1 FSFLNKNVPPLLRR
15 MDPLPHTSDKLAN
28 RSVAKKYAHSEK
40 HANTDRRPDEDKYV
54 NHGKRG

>member
-1 FSFLNKNVPPLLRR
+1 
-15 MDPLPHTSDKLAN
+15 DKLAN